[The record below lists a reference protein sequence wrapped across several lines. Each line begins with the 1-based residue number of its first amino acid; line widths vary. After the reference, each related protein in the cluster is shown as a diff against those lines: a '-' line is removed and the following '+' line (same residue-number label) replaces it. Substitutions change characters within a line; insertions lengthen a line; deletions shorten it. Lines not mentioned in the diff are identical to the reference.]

1 MKSTQ
6 NKLWFILAGSLDHM
20 NLAMYKYITKDTTE
34 GKKRYRIRMNNLCQ
48 INKLNKMQKNSFKDI
63 NFFKSNLSRN
73 RKTK

>member
-1 MKSTQ
+1 
-6 NKLWFILAGSLDHM
+6 
-20 NLAMYKYITKDTTE
+20 
-34 GKKRYRIRMNNLCQ
+34 MNNLCQ